1 VDAAAGWLLY
11 DAVAPVPGTAL
22 WVVAAL
28 VVCGPLVDGVGGSPG
43 ADGVDRAPRP
53 PVRR

>member
-1 VDAAAGWLLY
+1 M
-11 DAVAPVPGTAL
+11 PGTAL

-28 VVCGPLVDGVGGSPG
+28 VVCGLLVDEFGGSPG
-43 ADGVDRAPRP
+43 ADGVDRPPRP